1 MPNVIGMFEN
11 YSEAQRA
18 VERMIN
24 DGIDRDQISSI
35 GRDSDRDRESTTTEH
50 TSGAGKGAGIG
61 AAVGGI
67 GGLIAG
73 IAGLAIPGI
82 GPILAAGPL
91 AAAIGGALG
100 GAGLGAAAGGL
111 IGALTDM
118 GVPEHEAR
126 HYEDQVRQGKILVT
140 VRADSDD
147 EADRAADIMDA
158 DGDVNVEGRR
168 ENPYRTAERDYRDA
182 RVNETSAVADTTT
195 RPDIVGDS
203 DFSTRE
209 SARADLAAMQRRD
222 DIQAASSEAGTL
234 RENRSSHEDRTIP
247 VTEEELVVGKRAVES
262 GRVRVYSRVKEKP
275 VEESV
280 RLREERV
287 NVERRAVDRPVTDA
301 DRKDDVVI
309 EVTEMREEP
318 VVGKKERVVEEI
330 VVGKTSDER
339 TETVRDTVRRRDVE
353 VERNDTRNR
362 ESTPRRQSR

>member
-11 YSEAQRA
+11 FSDAQRA

-24 DGIDRDQISSI
+24 AGIDRDQISII
-35 GRDSDRDRESTTTEH
+35 GRDSERDRERITPEH

-126 HYEDQVRQGKILVT
+126 HYEDEVRQGKILVT
-140 VRADSDD
+140 VRADNDD

-158 DGDVNVEGRR
+158 DGDVNVEGRWDDPSR
-168 ENPYRTAERDYRDA
+168 TRAGEYRGSSTI
-182 RVNETSAVADTTT
+182 ETSTLAGNPT
-195 RPDIVGDS
+195 RTDIVGDS
-203 DFSTRE
+203 DYSTRE
-209 SARADLAAMQRRD
+209 AARADLAATQRRD
-222 DIQAASSEAGTL
+222 DIQAAGSSSSP
-234 RENRSSHEDRTIP
+234 RENLSSHESRTIP
-247 VTEEELVVGKRAVES
+247 VTQEELVVGKRAVES
-262 GRVRVYSRVKEKP
+262 GRVRVYSRIQEKP

-287 NVERRAVDRPVTDA
+287 NVERRAVDRPLTDA

-318 VVGKKERVVEEI
+318 VVGKKEHVVEEI
-330 VVGKTSDER
+330 VVGKTADER

-353 VERNDTRNR
+353 VERNDTRAE
-362 ESTPRRQSR
+362 ESRTRRPSR